1 MKSEFDREIDALLRR
16 ATQDAARRAEPL
28 RAAVAAEDAAAAAH
42 LDADELSAY
51 AENALP
57 PSARARY
64 AAHLSDCDHCRRL
77 ATSIAL
83 ASNVALKSDEKAE
96 AHAPSASDAHAS
108 SGWRARLA
116 ALFAPR
122 TLGYALPVLA
132 VCVFAIVALIALRD
146 SRDGGTTQLAKHE
159 PANAEPAAIPSADVN
174 ANTSTATTNMTADT
188 AVANTNTA
196 TPSAQQTS
204 DAAPTQNQ
212 PDAPK
217 AGPSGGTI
225 GVTTQP
231 APVAPVAS
239 PMIGQGQR
247 QDGTGEFSVEFAR
260 TAPSVPPPARMEAP
274 RSTATTSADTAAAA
288 TQNRA
293 NVAGEHKSEADE
305 SASVASARAR
315 NEAPR
320 REMSK
325 QRNDA
330 SGGEMEERAQMM
342 RRAPDGARSS
352 RARRSGNADSSPED
366 AAGMGATRSAAG
378 HRFRRQGGAW
388 VDVRYDEGMRMTNV
402 RRGTEHFRSLA
413 ADIPEL
419 ERVASQL
426 DGEVIVVIGNRA
438 YRIR

>member
-16 ATQDAARRAEPL
+16 ATQDASRRAEPL
-28 RAAVAAEDAAAAAH
+28 RAAVAAEDAAAAH

-96 AHAPSASDAHAS
+96 AHAPSASEAHAS

-132 VCVFAIVALIALRD
+132 VCVFGIVALIALRD

-159 PANAEPAAIPSADVN
+159 PANAEPAAIPSAAVN
-174 ANTSTATTNMTADT
+174 ANTNTATTNTTADT

-196 TPSAQQTS
+196 TPAAQQTS

-239 PMIGQGQR
+239 PMFGQGQR

-274 RSTATTSADTAAAA
+274 RATATTSADTAAA

-378 HRFRRQGGAW
+378 HRFRRQNGAW

-426 DGEVIVVIGNRA
+426 DGEVIVVIGNHA